1 MSDEINKVNFDILL
15 QTVTIGDIN
24 TQKFIP

>member
-15 QTVTIGDIN
+15 QTVTIGDTS

>member
-15 QTVTIGDIN
+15 KTVTIGDIS